1 MLKQGQ
7 ELFTDLLG
15 AFNVR
20 EHTLII
26 KNRDLELDGRIF
38 PISVLKDKITEQKK
52 RTMQEG
58 YFFCEKIP
66 QKLSYQENA
75 SRYET
80 CDFNNYFF
88 RIKDLKVATS
98 EIDGTDVLE
107 ATIES
112 TEDNLKEIIDEY
124 AKKGTECFFIRCR
137 LVGKHVGDGKIEE
150 DLDFSHIDFIKED

>member
-20 EHTLII
+20 EHTLIL
-26 KNRDLELDGRIF
+26 KNRDLELDGRVF
-38 PISVLKDKITEQKK
+38 PISVLKDKITDQKK

-58 YFFCEKIP
+58 YFFCEN
-66 QKLSYQENA
+66 QEDA

-88 RIKDLKVATS
+88 RIKDLKVIKN
-98 EIDGTDVLE
+98 EIDGADVLE

-112 TEDNLKEIIDEY
+112 TEDNLKEIIDTYKE
-124 AKKGTECFFIRCR
+124 KGTECFFVRCR

-150 DLDFSHIDFIKED
+150 DLDFSHIDFIKE